1 MSYSFFIAIT
11 GQVLKA
17 HFAWKHLKVD
27 YSNYIWKEKNCG
39 HGIVFLLVGYISL
52 KKKKKMEN
60 CDSVGAGA
68 PKIRKVV
75 SFWPN
80 LDLNFPDI

>member
-1 MSYSFFIAIT
+1 MKTFKSRLFKLY
-11 GQVLKA
+11 LKRKKLW
-17 HFAWKHLKVD
+17 AW
-27 YSNYIWKEKNCG
+27 YC
-39 HGIVFLLVGYISL
+39 FSL
-52 KKKKKMEN
+52 GWLHIIEKKKKMEN